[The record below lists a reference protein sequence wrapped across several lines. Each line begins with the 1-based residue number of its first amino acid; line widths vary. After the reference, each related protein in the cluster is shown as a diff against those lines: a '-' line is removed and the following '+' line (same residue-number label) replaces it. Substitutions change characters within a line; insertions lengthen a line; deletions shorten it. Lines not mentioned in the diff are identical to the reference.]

1 MQRKGEKMS
10 NFNSSLTLQ
19 KMVFDKIEF
28 VRKGFKNTEELKF
41 ELQVQIG
48 LGEKDRYKVT
58 LVLNGEK
65 QDEYN
70 IIISLSGFFKVEE
83 QQGELENKKVQDLI
97 NKNAV
102 AILMPYLRSELTLL
116 TAQPDTD
123 SVILPP
129 FNINK
134 MLEKKQEQTPE
145 GPHWGQTP

>member
-1 MQRKGEKMS
+1 MS

-134 MLEKKQEQTPE
+134 MLEKKQE
-145 GPHWGQTP
+145 

>member
-1 MQRKGEKMS
+1 MG
-10 NFNSSLTLQ
+10 NYNSILNLQ
-19 KMVFDKIEF
+19 KLVFDRIEF
-28 VRKGFKNTEELKF
+28 DRKGFKNTQELKF

-48 LGEKDRYKVT
+48 LDENGIYKVT
-58 LVLNGEK
+58 LVLNGTK

-70 IIISLSGFFKVEE
+70 VVISLSGFFKVEGQVE
-83 QQGELENKKVQDLI
+83 DKIVQDLI

-123 SVILPP
+123 SVVLPP

-134 MLEKKQEQTPE
+134 MF
-145 GPHWGQTP
+145 GN

>member
-1 MQRKGEKMS
+1 MG
-10 NFNSSLTLQ
+10 NFNSLLTLQ
-19 KMVFDKIEF
+19 KMVFDRIEF
-28 VRKGFKNTEELKF
+28 DRKGFRNTEELKF

-48 LGEKDRYKVT
+48 LGEDSTYKVT
-58 LVLNGEK
+58 LVLNGTK

-70 IIISLSGFFKVEE
+70 IIISLSGFFKVEGQE
-83 QQGELENKKVQDLI
+83 DLEDKMVQELI

-123 SVILPP
+123 SVVLPP

-134 MLEKKQEQTPE
+134 MLEK
-145 GPHWGQTP
+145 

>member
-1 MQRKGEKMS
+1 MG

-19 KMVFDKIEF
+19 KMVFDRIEF
-28 VRKGFKNTEELKF
+28 DRKGFRNTEELKF

-48 LGEKDRYKVT
+48 LGEDSTYKVT
-58 LVLNGEK
+58 LVLSGAK

-70 IIISLSGFFKVEE
+70 IVISLSGFFKVEGQE
-83 QQGELENKKVQDLI
+83 DLGDNMVQDLI

-123 SVILPP
+123 SVVLPP

-134 MLEKKQEQTPE
+134 MLEK
-145 GPHWGQTP
+145 

>member
-1 MQRKGEKMS
+1 MQMQLKGEKMG

-19 KMVFDKIEF
+19 KMVFDRIEF
-28 VRKGFKNTEELKF
+28 DRKGFKNTKELKF

-48 LGEKDRYKVT
+48 LGEDSTYKVT
-58 LVLNGEK
+58 LVLNGTK

-70 IIISLSGFFKVEE
+70 IVISLSGFFKVEGQE
-83 QQGELENKKVQDLI
+83 ELEDKMVQDLI

-123 SVILPP
+123 SVVLPP

-134 MLEKKQEQTPE
+134 MLEK
-145 GPHWGQTP
+145 

>member
-1 MQRKGEKMS
+1 MQMRHKGGEKM
-10 NFNSSLTLQ
+10 NDFNSVLTLQ

-28 VRKGFKNTEELKF
+28 ERIGFKNTKELKF

-48 LGEKDRYKVT
+48 SDENNTYKVT
-58 LVLNGEK
+58 LVLKGTK

-70 IIISLSGFFKVEE
+70 IVISLSGFFEVES
-83 QQGELENKKVQDLI
+83 QENLDSKMIQDLI

-123 SVILPP
+123 SVVLPP

-134 MLEKKQEQTPE
+134 MFENQKA
-145 GPHWGQTP
+145 

>member
-1 MQRKGEKMS
+1 MVMIMQMRHEGEGMD
-10 NFNSSLTLQ
+10 NYNSILNLQ
-19 KMVFDKIEF
+19 KLVFDRIEF
-28 VRKGFKNTEELKF
+28 DRKGFKNTQELKF

-48 LGEKDRYKVT
+48 LNEDDLYKVT
-58 LVLNGEK
+58 LVLNGTK

-70 IIISLSGFFKVEE
+70 VVISLSGFFRFEGQVED
-83 QQGELENKKVQDLI
+83 KIVRDLI

-123 SVILPP
+123 SVVLPP

-134 MLEKKQEQTPE
+134 MF
-145 GPHWGQTP
+145 GN

>member
-1 MQRKGEKMS
+1 MIIVMSMRHKGGKMS

-19 KMVFDKIEF
+19 KMVFDRIEF

-48 LGEKDRYKVT
+48 IGEDSTYKVT
-58 LVLNGEK
+58 LVLNGTK

-70 IIISLSGFFKVEE
+70 IVISLSGFFEVE
-83 QQGELENKKVQDLI
+83 GKAELEDKVIQDLI

-123 SVILPP
+123 SVVLPP

-134 MLEKKQEQTPE
+134 MLEK
-145 GPHWGQTP
+145 

>member
-1 MQRKGEKMS
+1 MQLKGEIMG

-19 KMVFDKIEF
+19 KMVFDRIEF
-28 VRKGFKNTEELKF
+28 DRKGFRNTEELKF

-48 LGEKDRYKVT
+48 LGEDSMYKVT
-58 LVLNGEK
+58 LVLSGTK

-70 IIISLSGFFKVEE
+70 IVISLSGFFKVEGQE
-83 QQGELENKKVQDLI
+83 DLGDKMVQDLI

-123 SVILPP
+123 SVVLPP

-134 MLEKKQEQTPE
+134 MLEK
-145 GPHWGQTP
+145 

>member
-1 MQRKGEKMS
+1 MRHKGGEKM
-10 NFNSSLTLQ
+10 NDFNSVLTLQ

-28 VRKGFKNTEELKF
+28 ERIGFKNTKELKF

-48 LGEKDRYKVT
+48 SDENNTYKVT
-58 LVLNGEK
+58 LVLKGTK

-70 IIISLSGFFKVEE
+70 IVISLSGFFEVESQE
-83 QQGELENKKVQDLI
+83 NLESKMIQDLI

-123 SVILPP
+123 SVVLTP

-134 MLEKKQEQTPE
+134 MFENQKA
-145 GPHWGQTP
+145 